1 LRQQERDRLDEYILR
16 TEALSKDFIGLRAI
30 DTLDMAVK
38 RGDIHGFIGPN
49 GSGKST
55 FFNVV
60 SGVLDAT
67 VGKIIFDSVDIT
79 ILKPHIIA
87 RMGMCRTFQAGKL
100 APTLT
105 VLENVMTGA
114 HSRTKNRMLGTF
126 LHPPFVQIRQEKEIR
141 EMAMKSL
148 ELIGLMGRADN
159 FAGDLVWVERQMVQ
173 IARAMV
179 AEPKLLLMDEPTG
192 GMGEEESIKVD
203 TIIQRIRDEFGT
215 TIIVVAHDMRLVT
228 GISDV
233 ITCIN
238 FGRKIC
244 EGTPEEV
251 QNNPD
256 VLEAYLGEE

>member
-1 LRQQERDRLDEYILR
+1 MEEYILR
-16 TEALSKDFIGLRAI
+16 TEALCKDFIGLRAI
-30 DTLDMAVK
+30 DHLDVAV
-38 RGDIHGFIGPN
+38 RNGDIHGLIGPN

-60 SGVLDAT
+60 SGVLSAT
-67 VGKIIFDSVDIT
+67 TGKIIFDSTDIT
-79 ILKPHIIA
+79 DYKPHFIA
-87 RMGMCRTFQAGKL
+87 RMGMCRTFQTGKI
-100 APTLT
+100 APNLT

-114 HSRTKNRMLGTF
+114 HSRTKNNILGTF
-126 LHPPFVQIRQEKEIR
+126 FHAPFVNTRQERRIK
-141 EMAMKSL
+141 EMAIKSL
-148 ELIGLMGRADN
+148 ELVGLIERSDN

-203 TIIQRIRDEFGT
+203 QIITKIRNELGT

-228 GISDV
+228 GISDK

-238 FGRKIC
+238 FGKKIC

-256 VLEAYLGEE
+256 VLEAYLGKE

>member
-1 LRQQERDRLDEYILR
+1 MEEYILQ
-16 TEALSKDFIGLRAI
+16 TEAICKDFIGLRAI
-30 DTLDMAVK
+30 DMLDMAVRK
-38 RGDIHGFIGPN
+38 GDIHGLIGPN

-67 VGKIIFDSVDIT
+67 SGRIIFDSVDIT
-79 ILKPHIIA
+79 DIKPHIRA
-87 RMGMCRTFQAGKL
+87 RMGMCRTFQAGKI
-100 APTLT
+100 APNLT

-114 HSRTKNRMLGTF
+114 HSRTKNRILGTF
-126 LHPPFVQIRQEKEIR
+126 LHAPFVQTRQERKIR
-141 EMAMKSL
+141 EMAVKSL
-148 ELIGLMGRADN
+148 EMVGLMTRADH

-203 TIIQRIRDEFGT
+203 RIIQKIREEFGT

-238 FGRKIC
+238 FGKKIC

>member
-1 LRQQERDRLDEYILR
+1 MEEYILK
-16 TEALSKDFIGLRAI
+16 TEALCKDFIGLRAI

-38 RGDIHGFIGPN
+38 KGDIHGLIGPN

-60 SGVLDAT
+60 SGVLEAT
-67 VGKIIFDSVDIT
+67 AGKIFFDSADVT
-79 ILKPHIIA
+79 RTKPHIRA
-87 RMGMCRTFQAGKL
+87 RMGMCRTFQAGKI
-100 APTLT
+100 AANLT
-105 VLENVMTGA
+105 VLENVMIGA
-114 HSRTKNRMLGTF
+114 HSRTKNRILGTF
-126 LHPPFVQIRQEKEIR
+126 LHPPFLQIRQEKEIKQ
-141 EMAMKSL
+141 MAKKSL
-148 ELIGLMGRADN
+148 ELVGLMNRAYD

-173 IARAMV
+173 IARALV

-192 GMGEEESIKVD
+192 GMGEEESKKVD
-203 TIIQRIRDEFGT
+203 TLIKRIRERYGT

-238 FGRKIC
+238 FGKKIC
-244 EGTPEEV
+244 EGTPQEV